1 MNLMLS
7 KTTNNY
13 SPMWLALACN
23 ELRLF
28 GINFNV
34 NRMVCFPNLF
44 TCFFKKK
51 GEFTTVT
58 KKIQQLPA
66 DYDGLVKE
74 IIKRLNSDYNGNVI
88 KEVLSIF
95 LFNFQ
100 NSIEKI

>member
-7 KTTNNY
+7 KTTNDY

-28 GINFNV
+28 GINSNV
-34 NRMVCFPNLF
+34 NRTVCFANLF
-44 TCFFKKK
+44 TCFLKKK

-74 IIKRLNSDYNGNVI
+74 IIKRLNSDYNDNVI

-100 NSIEKI
+100 NSIQKI

>member
-1 MNLMLS
+1 ML
-7 KTTNNY
+7 TY
-13 SPMWLALACN
+13 SLVFL
-23 ELRLF
+23 
-28 GINFNV
+28 
-34 NRMVCFPNLF
+34 
-44 TCFFKKK
+44 KK

-74 IIKRLNSDYNGNVI
+74 IIKRLNSDYNDNVI